1 MANGAGKKQSRDER
15 ERARAYRARQEFHES
30 LTARC
35 RRDNLVAGVA
45 GGVLLVAIIAAQVA
59 YFTVGPGTPEPTPTP
74 SPTSST
80 TPAPEPTTTELP
92 TPTPTPTP

>member
-30 LTARC
+30 LTARR

-59 YFTVGPGTPEPTPTP
+59 YFTVGPGTPATSPTP
-74 SPTSST
+74 SSTSTS
-80 TPAPEPTTTELP
+80 TPAPEPTATDTPSP
-92 TPTPTPTP
+92 TPTP